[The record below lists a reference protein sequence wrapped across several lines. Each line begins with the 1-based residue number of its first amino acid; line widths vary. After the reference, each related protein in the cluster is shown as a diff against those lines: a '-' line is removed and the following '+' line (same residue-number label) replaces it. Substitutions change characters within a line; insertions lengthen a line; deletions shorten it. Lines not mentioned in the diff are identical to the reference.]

1 MLLLREIVSENP
13 VGKDNHDEPV
23 VLTEERT
30 VPDNCE
36 FVFESVNGLSPALE
50 ANGRLIWIGVSEIK
64 RLPQQLLRRHGQQNG
79 QKNVE
84 KGPSQ
89 R

>member
-1 MLLLREIVSENP
+1 MLLLREIVPENP

-50 ANGRLIWIGVSEIK
+50 ANGRFIQSNLDWDFNDQTDAVIM
-64 RLPQQLLRRHGQQNG
+64 QNTN
-79 QKNVE
+79 K
-84 KGPSQ
+84 
-89 R
+89 